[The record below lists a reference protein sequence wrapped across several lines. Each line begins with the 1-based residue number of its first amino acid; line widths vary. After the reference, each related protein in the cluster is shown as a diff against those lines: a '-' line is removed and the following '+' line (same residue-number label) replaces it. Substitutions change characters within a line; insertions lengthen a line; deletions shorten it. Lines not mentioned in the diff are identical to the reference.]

1 MGPTDRLCVPAIGG
15 IFFTLAFALAAVAQ
29 EGDRLADVRV
39 LGNCKDCVFDG
50 QDFSDR
56 RLTGINFVTTQL
68 SDISFDRTAMN
79 IAIFDGA
86 DLRGVSFIDT
96 DLSGA
101 SFVGTRLEDV
111 TFNGADLRGA
121 VFEGA
126 IQVRTDMQMVRL
138 CNTQLPDDIM
148 DNSDCN

>member
-1 MGPTDRLCVPAIGG
+1 MGPTDRLFVPMIAGV
-15 IFFTLAFALAAVAQ
+15 FTLALALTAVAQ

-39 LGNCKDCVFDG
+39 LGNCKDCVFEG
-50 QDFSDR
+50 QSFSDR
-56 RLTGINFVTTQL
+56 KLTGINFVSAQL

-79 IAIFDGA
+79 IAIFEGA

-111 TFNGADLRGA
+111 TFDGADLRGA
-121 VFEGA
+121 IFEGA
-126 IQVRTDMQMVRL
+126 ILVRTDMQAARL
-138 CNTQLPDDIM
+138 CNTQLPDDVM
-148 DNSDCN
+148 DNSDCD

>member
-1 MGPTDRLCVPAIGG
+1 MDTIDRLFLPVIVVVLTLV
-15 IFFTLAFALAAVAQ
+15 FTLSAIAQ
-29 EGDRLADVRV
+29 EGNRVADVRV
-39 LGNCKDCVFDG
+39 LGNCEGCVFDG

-56 RLTGINFVTTQL
+56 KLTGINFVAAQL
-68 SDISFDRTAMN
+68 SDISFERTAMN
-79 IAIFDGA
+79 IAVFDGA
-86 DLRGVSFIDT
+86 DLRDVSFIDT

-111 TFNGADLRGA
+111 AFDGADLTGA

-126 IQVRTDMQMVRL
+126 ILVRTDLQSARL
-138 CNTQLPDDIM
+138 CTTQVPGDIM

>member
-1 MGPTDRLCVPAIGG
+1 MGTNDRLVVSVIAGVL
-15 IFFTLAFALAAVAQ
+15 TLAFALAAIAQ
-29 EGDRLADVRV
+29 EGDRVADVRV
-39 LGNCKDCVFDG
+39 LGNCEGCVFDG

-56 RLTGINFVTTQL
+56 KLTGINLVSAQL

-86 DLRGVSFIDT
+86 DLREVSFIDT

-101 SFVGTRLEDV
+101 SFVRTRLEDV
-111 TFNGADLRGA
+111 TFDGADLTGA

-126 IQVRTDMQMVRL
+126 ILIRTDLQSARL
-138 CNTQLPDDIM
+138 CTTQIPGDVM